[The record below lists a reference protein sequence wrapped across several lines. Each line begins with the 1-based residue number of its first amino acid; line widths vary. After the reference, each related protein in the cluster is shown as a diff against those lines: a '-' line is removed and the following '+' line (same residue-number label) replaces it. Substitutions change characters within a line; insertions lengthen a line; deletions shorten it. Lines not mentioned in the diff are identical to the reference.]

1 MEKYTPHRRS
11 EERRPK
17 PALGRSPLAKPTPRI
32 NLQHYGGRQPVLPCV
47 EDSVR
52 RPQRPGNQCAE
63 TPSGGTLPAIHPRE
77 LPGTAGSTVMLLQ
90 GTQNISLECQTLC
103 ACAPA
108 AAREN
113 PHAAVQK
120 LWMGAIPCGKHRKSR
135 SEFCCG
141 ADTPVRCLVWI
152 TPDRKQ
158 QRISDINATT
168 LPCADGTPPASSR
181 NRALHAEM
189 LLRTSTCTDSI
200 LPPRECHCS
209 GRTEL
214 SLHSRLLAH
223 QPDPSQTR
231 RMPAWAQ
238 SPTTCS
244 VVFGE
249 VIGNAPSTA
258 ERITCRHWKVSWPLI
273 SSASRF
279 TGTTSYPQAHRS
291 RNRPRLKSF
300 GSTRYGYHG
309 QTAEDGEIINICA
322 GSHPSPPQVMI
333 GLGIAKAR
341 HLVVTDTTR
350 QADVAAAR
358 LVDRA
363 ASASYAAKS

>member
-158 QRISDINATT
+158 QRISDMNATT

-209 GRTEL
+209 GRTERP
-214 SLHSRLLAH
+214 LHSRLLLTSPIH
-223 QPDPSQTR
+223 PD
-231 RMPAWAQ
+231 AA
-238 SPTTCS
+238 
-244 VVFGE
+244 
-249 VIGNAPSTA
+249 NA
-258 ERITCRHWKVSWPLI
+258 
-273 SSASRF
+273 
-279 TGTTSYPQAHRS
+279 
-291 RNRPRLKSF
+291 RL
-300 GSTRYGYHG
+300 G
-309 QTAEDGEIINICA
+309 A
-322 GSHPSPPQVMI
+322 
-333 GLGIAKAR
+333 
-341 HLVVTDTTR
+341 VTDYLFGRVRRGHR
-350 QADVAAAR
+350 QRPFDRRTDHLQALEGLVAIDLIR
-358 LVDRA
+358 E
-363 ASASYAAKS
+363 